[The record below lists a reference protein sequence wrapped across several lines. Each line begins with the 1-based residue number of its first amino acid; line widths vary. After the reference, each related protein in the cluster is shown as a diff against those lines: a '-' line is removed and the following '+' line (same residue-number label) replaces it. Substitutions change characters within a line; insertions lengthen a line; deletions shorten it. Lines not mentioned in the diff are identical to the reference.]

1 MLCNYYLFLPKLQ
14 FLSLT
19 WFILTQTGPNT
30 PVLPASRQYRC
41 CSLAV
46 TLARLCYLALSECD
60 SRICLP
66 HVPATWGENRRAL
79 LISAGALQFFTSRPL
94 RLFPPFSQV
103 SFSLPQENRTPPRVY
118 SISPGGRFFH
128 SRNNWY
134 EGAPGVF
141 SVQMP
146 LYTTSKRVNESQSRP
161 SYAHFFHLLC
171 NSPTISL
178 KLFSPHKIS
187 TLF

>member
-1 MLCNYYLFLPKLQ
+1 MLCNYYLLLFSYQNFCFFP
-14 FLSLT
+14 
-19 WFILTQTGPNT
+19 WFILTQSGPNT

-41 CSLAV
+41 SLTV

-60 SRICLP
+60 GRIRLP
-66 HVPATWGENRRAL
+66 HVPATRGENRRAL
-79 LISAGALQFFTSRPL
+79 LISAGALQCFTSRPL
-94 RLFPPFSQV
+94 HLFPPFSQV
-103 SFSLPQENRTPPRVY
+103 SFSLPQENRTPLRVY

-141 SVQMP
+141 SVQTP

-178 KLFSPHKIS
+178 KRFSPHKIS